1 MTMKITRREMMQG
14 ALAAMPA
21 VYLMPKSFALPAQD
35 GMGANGTVLL
45 QDDFSKLPTGW
56 LTYPVGVQGPAIQ
69 ENQWI
74 DSRARPFGVWS
85 NGVADQDAWLVS
97 QEGATGKYYMMQGWS
112 HPPHGV
118 SAVLVAGEGEWA
130 DYTYE
135 ALVKPLAL
143 DGIAG
148 IAFRYQS
155 NLQYYVL
162 GLTGGN
168 KVQIN
173 VQHLIT
179 EKFRLPNWETVASAP
194 FEYNTEKY
202 YLLKVE
208 NQGNNIRAYIDG
220 NKVLEASNAIYAGGK
235 VGLCSDIPARFQDVR
250 VEASAPVK
258 QEIVGQIQKRNA
270 KLASLQADNPKPRLW
285 KKFSVDGFGTA
296 SDIKFGDLDGDG
308 VPELVIAQNIQTI
321 SRDAYDI
328 ISCLTAINVDGKILW
343 QSGKPNPRN
352 GMLTNDNPFQVHDVD
367 GDGHAEVV
375 TIRDFQ
381 IQILDGKTGKV
392 KKWAWMPKAPE
403 LPTKHAESVMRP
415 YDLVLGDSL
424 FFVNVSGNKDRHE
437 ILVKD
442 RYLNFWIYNNNLE
455 LLWKGAGQNG
465 HCPYVFDVDG
475 YDRIM
480 IGYAMWDHTGKKL
493 WSHDED
499 LKDHADSIAVVN
511 FSGNPSEQPR
521 VYSTGSDEGFL
532 MFSYDGKLMKQLMVG
547 HAQASSVGKYRMDL
561 PGLQFM
567 MVDFHWN
574 PGVMLLFDWEG
585 NILQTAEP
593 VHNGSKMLPVN
604 WRGDG
609 EEFVL
614 LSGDA
619 KYGGMIN
626 GRFERAVMF
635 PDDGHPDLASFVLDM
650 TGDGRDEVVL
660 WDEKSVWIY
669 TQDRPFKGEKLYTP
683 IRNPLY
689 NTSNYSC
696 IVSLPDWKN
705 VAPGGRNK
713 A

>member
-1 MTMKITRREMMQG
+1 
-14 ALAAMPA
+14 
-21 VYLMPKSFALPAQD
+21 
-35 GMGANGTVLL
+35 
-45 QDDFSKLPTGW
+45 
-56 LTYPVGVQGPAIQ
+56 
-69 ENQWI
+69 
-74 DSRARPFGVWS
+74 
-85 NGVADQDAWLVS
+85 
-97 QEGATGKYYMMQGWS
+97 
-112 HPPHGV
+112 
-118 SAVLVAGEGEWA
+118 
-130 DYTYE
+130 
-135 ALVKPLAL
+135 
-143 DGIAG
+143 
-148 IAFRYQS
+148 
-155 NLQYYVL
+155 
-162 GLTGGN
+162 
-168 KVQIN
+168 
-173 VQHLIT
+173 
-179 EKFRLPNWETVASAP
+179 
-194 FEYNTEKY
+194 
-202 YLLKVE
+202 
-208 NQGNNIRAYIDG
+208 
-220 NKVLEASNAIYAGGK
+220 
-235 VGLCSDIPARFQDVR
+235 
-250 VEASAPVK
+250 
-258 QEIVGQIQKRNA
+258 
-270 KLASLQADNPKPRLW
+270 
-285 KKFSVDGFGTA
+285 
-296 SDIKFGDLDGDG
+296 
-308 VPELVIAQNIQTI
+308 
-321 SRDAYDI
+321 
-328 ISCLTAINVDGKILW
+328 
-343 QSGKPNPRN
+343 
-352 GMLTNDNPFQVHDVD
+352 MLTNDNPFQVHDVD

-381 IQILDGKTGKV
+381 LQILDGRTGKV

-511 FSGNPSEQPR
+511 FSGNPGEQPR

-705 VAPGGRNK
+705 VAPGARSK